1 MEREDPIDERT
12 TAVMELAQQADG
24 VVSHSW
30 AEPLNPSSRVITP
43 RARNN

>member
-24 VVSHSW
+24 VVSF
-30 AEPLNPSSRVITP
+30 VG
-43 RARNN
+43 RAVESILASHHAARA